1 MVDLFLTPLIFVV
14 ASVFYWPRGLREMPH
29 SVGYVL
35 TKEVI
40 EDRKRRLLFNAE
52 RGARLSTLKE
62 A

>member
-1 MVDLFLTPLIFVV
+1 
-14 ASVFYWPRGLREMPH
+14 MPH